1 MISLSAEYLGL
12 LAMYLENLVHSMAK
26 DFFLVGSTMVSMVT
40 IIAITIPGE
49 ASETPEVTEV
59 RKTVGVARGWEVGH
73 GEIDHFGSMILLCHL
88 YQ

>member
-1 MISLSAEYLGL
+1 M
-12 LAMYLENLVHSMAK
+12 HSMAK

-73 GEIDHFGSMILLCHL
+73 GEIDHLDGFHDTFVSLVSVISYSYIMYDRFKI
-88 YQ
+88 